1 MVFLSVLSGASF
13 NTGIDQGL
21 IYSWDFL
28 FRRFQEHILQLRRT
42 KLATQLICLKFALN
56 VFFCKMSVFFVK
68 CMFLC
73 NYNKK

>member
-28 FRRFQEHILQLRRT
+28 FRRFQEHILQLRMI
-42 KLATQLICLKFALN
+42 KLATQLICLKFAVN
-56 VFFCKMSVFFVK
+56 VFLYFVCFLGKMYVSVQ
-68 CMFLC
+68 L
-73 NYNKK
+73 

>member
-28 FRRFQEHILQLRRT
+28 FRRFQEHILQLRMI
-42 KLATQLICLKFALN
+42 KLATQLICLKFAVN
-56 VFFCKMSVFFVK
+56 VFFGKMSVSLVK